1 MSAKFKL
8 LLEVYN
14 LFVKVSIEVI
24 HLYIFILIMADRN
37 LMTPGTATLSSLF
50 GNGITYRVPTFQR
63 DYSWKEDNWIALW
76 EDINIALSSGKDHYM
91 GAVVIQKNGEKNF
104 LVIDGQQRLTT
115 LSLLALSVLQNI
127 HDLVAQGIEAEAN
140 EMRIEE
146 LRRGFLGQRDPA
158 SLNYS
163 SKLFLN
169 ENNDSFY
176 QSHLL
181 QLRRPVNENSLTVSD
196 RLMWQAFQFFYKRI
210 KDHFG
215 NETTGEKL
223 ATFLSKLIG
232 DKLMFIKI
240 EVEDELS
247 AYTLF
252 ETLNYRGV
260 DLTVTDLL
268 KNYLFSKLSSV
279 DLNLA
284 KESWKKISSS
294 VGLDKFPTYLR
305 HFWISRNDTVRE
317 DQMFKII
324 RSSITSVTDVFYL
337 LNQLEASASFY
348 VALQEPYNKEW
359 QGNRER
365 KKRIREFKI
374 FGVKQQLPMLL
385 IGKEKFTDQEF
396 DRLMRLLS
404 VIAFRYNV
412 VGDRQANFMED
423 LYNKACKRIFSG
435 EYLTAQDVFQELKQ
449 VYISDGDFRSDFST
463 QEIASYGQGKKLA
476 RYILF
481 ELENHL
487 ANTDRDYEDDP
498 ATIEHI
504 LPENAPDDWNRFF
517 PAIIQ
522 PMYIYRIGNY
532 TLLEDDKNRTCGI
545 ELFNRK
551 KEIYA
556 TSQYNMPKK
565 ILSIDWNPNNLDN
578 RQSQMAGWATTCW
591 RVPYAD

>member
-1 MSAKFKL
+1 MKI
-8 LLEVYN
+8 VY
-14 LFVKVSIEVI
+14 LFIASSK
-24 HLYIFILIMADRN
+24 MAERN
-37 LMTPGTATLSSLF
+37 LMTPGTATLSGLF

-76 EDINIALSSGKDHYM
+76 DDIKIAISSGKDHYM
-91 GAVVIQKNGEKNF
+91 GAVVLQKSSDKTF

-115 LSLLALSVLQNI
+115 LSLLALAVLQNI
-127 HDLVAQGIEAEAN
+127 HDLISQGVEAAEN

-181 QLRRPVNENSLTVSD
+181 QLRKPANENSLAVSD
-196 RLMWQAFQFFYKRI
+196 KLMWQAFQFFYGKI
-210 KDHFG
+210 KSHFG
-215 NETTGEKL
+215 SDVSGSIL
-223 ATFLSKLIG
+223 AAFLSKLVG

-268 KNYLFSKLSSV
+268 KNYLFSKLSPV

-284 KESWKKISSS
+284 KETWKKISSA

-305 HFWISRNDTVRE
+305 HFWISRKDLVRE
-317 DQMFKII
+317 DQMFKVV
-324 RSSITSVTDVFYL
+324 RNSINSVNEVFDL
-337 LNQLEASASFY
+337 LNSLEASASIY
-348 VALQEPYNKEW
+348 VALQEPYNREW

-365 KKRIREFKI
+365 RKRIREFKL

-385 IGKEKFTDQEF
+385 IGKEKLSDQEF

-412 VGDRQANFMED
+412 VGDRQTNVMED
-423 LYNKACKRIFSG
+423 LYNRVCKKISSG
-435 EYLTAQDVFQELKQ
+435 EYTSTQQVFQDLKQ
-449 VYISDGDFRSDFST
+449 VYVNDVDFRSDFST
-463 QEIASYGQGKKLA
+463 MEVSSYGRGKKLT

-487 ANTDRDYEDDP
+487 ANSDRDFEDDP

-504 LPENAPDDWNRFF
+504 LPEHAPEVWNQFF
-517 PAIIQ
+517 PQIIQ
-522 PMYIYRIGNY
+522 SAYVYRIGNY
-532 TLLEDDKNRTCGI
+532 TLLEDDKNSECSTLLI
-545 ELFNRK
+545 EEK
-551 KEIYA
+551 KSVYT
-556 TSQYNMPKK
+556 TSQYEMPKR
-565 ILSIDWNPNNLDN
+565 ITSPEWNPNILDN
-578 RQSQMAGWATTCW
+578 RQSQMGAWATACW
-591 RVPYAD
+591 RVPYV